1 MRQSRRRTTC
11 RYKRYFWSVCVH
23 VFFPLS
29 RVANSD
35 APFSPPLHNP
45 QANHSA
51 RTANEIYGNTGH
63 GIGKA
68 NHSQIVGCLHF
79 TRVYQRLLGVHDGSF
94 DRRREAERQRREQL
108 GKFVVGIRNWLCLVL
123 KSVPSHLNGRTHREW
138 D

>member
-1 MRQSRRRTTC
+1 MCQSRRHTTC
-11 RYKRYFWSVCVH
+11 RYIRYFRSVRVH

-29 RVANSD
+29 LAANSD
-35 APFSPPLHNP
+35 APFSLPHHHP

-51 RTANEIYGNTGH
+51 RTANEVYGNTGH

-79 TRVYQRLLGVHDGSF
+79 TRVYQRLLGVDDGSF
-94 DRRREAERQRREQL
+94 ERRREAERQRREQL

-123 KSVPSHLNGRTHREW
+123 KCVQSHLNGRTYRE
-138 D
+138 

>member
-11 RYKRYFWSVCVH
+11 RYKRYFWSVC
-23 VFFPLS
+23 
-29 RVANSD
+29 
-35 APFSPPLHNP
+35 
-45 QANHSA
+45 
-51 RTANEIYGNTGH
+51 
-63 GIGKA
+63 A

-79 TRVYQRLLGVHDGSF
+79 TRVYQRLLGVDDGSF